1 MISVRRNHD
10 LQFNYF
16 NNIFSRE
23 SLWKK
28 PIQSQ
33 NMAKWF
39 LSFNHSYAKA
49 HLIFQQNRDELVKMR
64 LQEGRG
70 VGADGGGCG
79 VREKPRFCWAPRPHW
94 DPGLGN
100 ENLEKIDQPL
110 IHVNWFWFPVKELSG
125 RKSMQQWIWNTHKS
139 PLKSK
144 GLQTADLRLTVGNDP
159 HSWKKNA
166 EVFWA

>member
-16 NNIFSRE
+16 NNIFSWE

-79 VREKPRFCWAPRPHW
+79 VREKPRFCWSPKTT
-94 DPGLGN
+94 LGPW
-100 ENLEKIDQPL
+100 L
-110 IHVNWFWFPVKELSG
+110 
-125 RKSMQQWIWNTHKS
+125 RKWE
-139 PLKSK
+139 
-144 GLQTADLRLTVGNDP
+144 
-159 HSWKKNA
+159 SWKDWPTFDPRKLILVSSERVVREEVNA
-166 EVFWA
+166 AVNMEHTQIPTKIQRTANRRPPTDRG